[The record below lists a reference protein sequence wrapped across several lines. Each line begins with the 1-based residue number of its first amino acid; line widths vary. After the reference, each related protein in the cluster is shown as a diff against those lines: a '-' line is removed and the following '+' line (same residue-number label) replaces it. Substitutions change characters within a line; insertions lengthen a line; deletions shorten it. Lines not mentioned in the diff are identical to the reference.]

1 MLDELS
7 FAFSLLVSGLSI
19 GLMYSLIALGFVLVY
34 KATDAI
40 NFAQGEFVML
50 AGFIVAT
57 ALTVSGMPVLGA
69 IVLTVAIMILFS
81 FALERVVLRPM
92 LGRPVVAVI
101 MATIGL
107 AAILRGLPPI
117 TVGAETKA
125 VSLPLPD
132 TPIFLWSAIIP
143 PIQALGVIVT
153 IAFLGIFS
161 WFFLKSRMGVAMRAV
176 ADNQQVALAWAST
189 SSATLRS
196 LGHGRHRLR
205 AWRHHLGQHAGR
217 RYATGAGR
225 AQSLSSR
232 DPRGARLHRGRHRR
246 WPHRRSRREH
256 SRRLPRPVCRW
267 RHQGLRA
274 LCAHDHHADVQA
286 LRHFRS
292 AQDRESVGAH
302 TMLHR
307 ESGVFKT
314 TYAADMALYPLP
326 IARWA
331 VGAIAVLF
339 VAVVPL
345 ILHEYYLS
353 IFNLVFIAIVGALGL
368 NILVGYTGQIS
379 VGHAAFMS
387 VGAYTAANLAVKLD
401 LPFWITLPAG
411 GLMAA
416 LIGALVGIPSLR
428 IKGLYLAIATLA
440 SQLIIEWVINHTPAI
455 SGGAQ
460 ASIEVPRPTLLG
472 HQLKTQGELYYFL
485 LFFAVLAIIAT
496 LNLVRSRIGR
506 AFVAIRDQDI
516 AAEIIGINIFRYKLL
531 AFAISSF
538 YAGVCGVLYTYYFG
552 IANYEAFQIVVSID
566 YLAMIIIGGL
576 GSVLGSILGAA
587 FVTMLPIVIRWTVEG
602 FGALFID
609 PGQLPAITASL
620 RLVIFGGLI
629 ILFLVLEPEG
639 LNRLWRNIRNYFRT
653 WPFSY

>member
-1 MLDELS
+1 
-7 FAFSLLVSGLSI
+7 
-19 GLMYSLIALGFVLVY
+19 
-34 KATDAI
+34 
-40 NFAQGEFVML
+40 
-50 AGFIVAT
+50 
-57 ALTVSGMPVLGA
+57 
-69 IVLTVAIMILFS
+69 
-81 FALERVVLRPM
+81 
-92 LGRPVVAVI
+92 
-101 MATIGL
+101 
-107 AAILRGLPPI
+107 
-117 TVGAETKA
+117 
-125 VSLPLPD
+125 
-132 TPIFLWSAIIP
+132 
-143 PIQALGVIVT
+143 
-153 IAFLGIFS
+153 
-161 WFFLKSRMGVAMRAV
+161 
-176 ADNQQVALAWAST
+176 
-189 SSATLRS
+189 
-196 LGHGRHRLR
+196 
-205 AWRHHLGQHAGR
+205 
-217 RYATGAGR
+217 
-225 AQSLSSR
+225 
-232 DPRGARLHRGRHRR
+232 
-246 WPHRRSRREH
+246 
-256 SRRLPRPVCRW
+256 
-267 RHQGLRA
+267 
-274 LCAHDHHADVQA
+274 
-286 LRHFRS
+286 
-292 AQDRESVGAH
+292 
-302 TMLHR
+302 MLHR
-307 ESGVFKT
+307 EAGVFKT

-339 VAVVPL
+339 VAVIPL

-460 ASIEVPRPTLLG
+460 ASIEVPRPTVLG
-472 HQLKTQGELYYFL
+472 HHLKTQGELYYFL
-485 LFFAVLAIIAT
+485 LFFAVLAIVAT

-587 FVTMLPIVIRWTVEG
+587 FVTMLPIVIRWCVEG

-609 PGQLPAITASL
+609 PSHLPAVTASL